1 MNLINQILKRRGN
14 YYFSKPN
21 FLSIVLVAAG
31 WMGNYV
37 SLPLFFGVDFLF
49 GSIAVLITIRLYGL
63 FWGTLV
69 ALVAGSY
76 TCFLWHHPYALVIF
90 TGEAVFIGLLLR
102 RQSQNLLLL
111 DGIYWLCIGMPLVW
125 LFYGGVMQ
133 MPATAVWLILLKQP
147 VNGLFNALIASLL
160 IAHLP
165 LHKWAN
171 RPQLNTTFPLRQTL
185 INFLVAFV
193 FFPVLIILVLDSQ
206 RVFKL
211 MEKDIQANLSNLSSV
226 ITAELQ
232 FWSQSHH
239 QILEQL
245 AQVAIE
251 SQLESSSALEQSTIL
266 VHRSFPDF
274 RNLYIIDRDRQLLFA
289 YPSWVKEEKIA
300 HECKLSGQDSPK
312 FRSLSDR
319 ERSNKI
325 LELDVP
331 IVVGQT
337 YLGCVVGEIALEN
350 LNRLLKATINQ
361 QEVQITVVDRNNY
374 VLASTLETR
383 VNTSNFDL
391 RQEGEIRLLSPIVF
405 QQLPNTP
412 NLSAMSRWQKS
423 IYVHQQSLGDNLP
436 WDLILEVPSLPH
448 IKFLQNLY
456 LNHLAIMLSVGCLGI
471 ILATILSQ
479 RLVRPLKELSLAT
492 NDLPHKLWEGVAI
505 DLPSSSV
512 AEIES
517 LTDNFQLM
525 TYTLKQNFSKLKQ
538 SKQLL
543 EQRVKERTIELT
555 HAKEAAEASD
565 RAKSI
570 FIAHMSHELR
580 TPLNGILG
588 FTQILQKDPSL
599 DSKQQDSINTIHQC
613 GSHLLDLIND
623 ILYLAKS
630 EAGKMELH
638 LTNFNFISFLKDII
652 SIVSLRAEQ
661 KGIAFDYQL
670 QSSLPAI
677 VRCDQTRLR
686 QVLLNI
692 LGNAVKFTTTGGVIF
707 KVSYGEEWRDGEDGE
722 DRGDRGDRT
731 KISQFPIPNG
741 ARSLASY
748 ADAGDLT
755 VVASRTH
762 RNPQSP
768 NYKIHFQVEDTGVG
782 IPADELENIFLPFQ
796 QAGAYQFAHEGTG
809 LGLAIS
815 QNIVQQMGGKIRVSS
830 KPGTGSIF
838 YFELDLPKVI
848 QNHENIK
855 ISERRVIGF
864 KGKKHK
870 ILVADDQAN
879 NRAFLVKVL
888 RPLGFEVREATNGED
903 CLQQAQ
909 QNCPDLILLDLVMPV
924 LDGFETSRR
933 LRKDPNLKEI
943 VIIATSASA
952 FTEDQYLSY
961 QAGCNNFLSKPVNLE
976 QLLEMLEVHLEL
988 EWIYEQSSPQTPLID
1003 ETVERKVDEDSAS
1016 SSVVI
1021 PSDEELNLLLELAK
1035 QGNIARILERAALLE
1050 ELNAQYFPFA
1060 RILRQL
1066 GESFQERKIREFI
1079 EESIEAE
1086 EK

>member
-1 MNLINQILKRRGN
+1 MNWIHQILRRRGN
-14 YYFSKPN
+14 YYFSRPN
-21 FLSIVLVAAG
+21 FLLLVLVAAG
-31 WMGNYV
+31 WIGNYF

-49 GSIAVLITIRLYGL
+49 GSIAVLLTIGLYGI
-63 FWGTLV
+63 FWGTIV

-76 TCFLWHHPYALVIF
+76 TCFLWNHPYALIIF

-133 MPATAVWLILLKQP
+133 MPTTAVWLILLKQP

-171 RPQLNTTFPLRQTL
+171 RPQLNTAFSLRQTL

-193 FFPVLIILVLDSQ
+193 FFPVLIVLVLDSQ
-206 RVFKL
+206 RVFNL
-211 MEKDIQANLSNLSSV
+211 METDIQANLSNLSSV

-239 QILEQL
+239 QILKEL

-251 SQLESSSALEQSTIL
+251 SQLKPSSALQQSTIL

-274 RNLYIIDRDRQLLFA
+274 RNIYIIDRDRQLLFA
-289 YPSWVKEEKIA
+289 YPSWVTEENIA
-300 HECKLSGQDSPK
+300 RECTFSGQDSFQASQVSGLNVNEGK
-312 FRSLSDR
+312 GLS
-319 ERSNKI
+319 NI
-325 LELDVP
+325 LELNVP

-337 YLGCVVGEIALEN
+337 YFGCVVGEIALEN
-350 LNRLLKATINQ
+350 LNRLLKATVRGQ
-361 QEVQITVVDRNNY
+361 DVQITVVDRNNN
-374 VLASTLETR
+374 VLASTVETR
-383 VNTSNFDL
+383 VNTGNFDL
-391 RQEGEIRLLSPIVF
+391 RQEGQIRPLSPTIF

-423 IYVHQQSLGDNLP
+423 IYVHQQSLSDNLP
-436 WDLILEVPSLPH
+436 WDLILEVPALPH
-448 IKFLQNLY
+448 IKFLQELY
-456 LNHLAIMLSVGCLGI
+456 LNHLAVMLIVGCLGI
-471 ILATILSQ
+471 ILATILGQ
-479 RLVRPLKELSLAT
+479 RLVRPLRELSLAT

-505 DLPSSSV
+505 DLPSSSI

-525 TYTLKQNFSKLKQ
+525 TNTLKQNFSKLKQ

-543 EQRVKERTIELT
+543 ERRVEERTIELT

-588 FTQILQKDPSL
+588 FTQILQKDSSL
-599 DSKQQDSINTIHQC
+599 NSKQHDSINTIHQC

-677 VRCDQTRLR
+677 VRCDKTRLR

-707 KVSYGEEWRDGEDGE
+707 KVSYGEDKGDKV
-722 DRGDRGDRT
+722 DRVD
-731 KISQFPIPNG
+731 IS
-741 ARSLASY
+741 
-748 ADAGDLT
+748 
-755 VVASRTH
+755 
-762 RNPQSP
+762 QSP

-796 QAGAYQFAHEGTG
+796 QAVVGQFAHEGTG

-830 KPGTGSIF
+830 EPGTGSVF
-838 YFELDLPKVI
+838 YFELELPKVI

-870 ILVADDQAN
+870 ILVADDQPN
-879 NRAFLVKVL
+879 NRSFLIKVL

-903 CLQQAQ
+903 CLQQAR
-909 QNCPDLILLDLVMPV
+909 QNCPDLILIDLVMPV

-933 LRKDPNLKEI
+933 IRKDPNFKEI
-943 VIIATSASA
+943 VIIATSASS
-952 FTEDQYLSY
+952 FTEDRFLSY
-961 QAGCNNFLSKPVNLE
+961 QAGCNSFLPKPICFE
-976 QLLEMLEVHLEL
+976 KLLEILEVHLEL
-988 EWIYEQSSPQTPLID
+988 EWIYEQDSPQIPLIE
-1003 ETVERKVDEDSAS
+1003 ETVGGNIDEDSAS
-1016 SSVVI
+1016 SSVVT
-1021 PSDEELNLLLELAK
+1021 PPDEELNLLLELAK
-1035 QGNIARILERAALLE
+1035 QGNIARILERTVLLE
-1050 ELNAQYFPFA
+1050 ELNAQYLPFA
-1060 RILRQL
+1060 KILRQL
-1066 GESFQERKIREFI
+1066 AESFQERKIREFI
-1079 EESIEAE
+1079 EESIEAQD
-1086 EK
+1086 K

>member
-1 MNLINQILKRRGN
+1 MNLIHQIFRGRGN
-14 YYFSKPN
+14 HYFSKST
-21 FLSIVLVAAG
+21 FLSIVLGGAG
-31 WMGNYV
+31 WAGNYV

-49 GSIAVLITIRLYGL
+49 GSIAVLIAVRLYGL
-63 FWGTLV
+63 FWGTVV

-165 LHKWAN
+165 LDKWAN
-171 RPQLNTTFPLRQTL
+171 RPQLNTTFSLRQTL

-193 FFPVLIILVLDSQ
+193 FFPALIILVLDSQ
-206 RVFKL
+206 RVFNH
-211 MEKDIQANLSNLSSV
+211 MEKDIQANLSNLSS
-226 ITAELQ
+226 IISAELQ

-274 RNLYIIDRDRQLLFA
+274 RNIYIIDRDRQLLFA

-319 ERSNKI
+319 ERLTNI
-325 LELDVP
+325 FELYVP
-331 IVVGQT
+331 IVLGQT

-350 LNRLLKATINQ
+350 LDRLLKDTIDQ
-361 QEVQITVVDRNNY
+361 QEMQITVVDRNNY
-374 VLASTLETR
+374 VLASTVETR
-383 VNTSNFDL
+383 VSTSNFDW
-391 RQEGEIRLLSPIVF
+391 RQEGEIRPLSSTIF
-405 QQLPNTP
+405 QQLPDEP

-423 IYVHQQSLGDNLP
+423 IYVYQQSLGDNLP
-436 WDLILEVPSLPH
+436 WDLILEVPALPH

-456 LNHLAIMLSVGCLGI
+456 LNHLAIMLIVGCLGI
-471 ILATILSQ
+471 ILATILSR
-479 RLVRPLKELSLAT
+479 RLVRPLRELSWAT
-492 NDLPHKLWEGVAI
+492 SNLPHKLLEGVAV
-505 DLPSSSV
+505 DLPSSGV
-512 AEIES
+512 TELKS

-525 TYTLKQNFSKLKQ
+525 TYTLKQNFSQLKQ

-543 EQRVKERTIELT
+543 EQRVKERTVELT
-555 HAKEAAEASD
+555 HAKEAAEASA

-588 FTQILQKDPSL
+588 FTQILQKDPNL
-599 DSKQQDSINTIHQC
+599 TSKQHDSINTIHQC

-638 LTNFNFISFLKDII
+638 LSNFNFLSFLKDVSNIN
-652 SIVSLRAEQ
+652 SLRAQQ
-661 KGIAFDYQL
+661 KGIAFDYQV
-670 QSSLPAI
+670 QFSLPTI
-677 VRCDQTRLR
+677 VRCDRTRLR
-686 QVLLNI
+686 QVLLNL

-707 KVSYGEEWRDGEDGE
+707 KVGYVENREEFSQSSGSSNNH
-722 DRGDRGDRT
+722 
-731 KISQFPIPNG
+731 KI
-741 ARSLASY
+741 R
-748 ADAGDLT
+748 
-755 VVASRTH
+755 
-762 RNPQSP
+762 
-768 NYKIHFQVEDTGVG
+768 FQVEDTGIG
-782 IPADELENIFLPFQ
+782 IQTDRLADIFLPFQ
-796 QAGAYQFAHEGTG
+796 QAFEGQFAHEGTG

-815 QNIVQQMGGKIRVSS
+815 QDIVQQMGGEIKVSS
-830 KPGTGSIF
+830 QLGKGSVF
-838 YFELDLPKVI
+838 YFDLDLPEVVPD
-848 QNHENIK
+848 HETIK
-855 ISERRVIGF
+855 ISERRVVGF
-864 KGKKHK
+864 KGKKYK
-870 ILVADDQAN
+870 ILVADDQPN
-879 NRAFLVKVL
+879 NRAFLVKL
-888 RPLGFEVREATNGED
+888 LSPLGFEVREATNGED
-903 CLQQAQ
+903 CLQQAKRYH
-909 QNCPDLILLDLVMPV
+909 PHLILLDLVMPV

-933 LRKDPNLKEI
+933 LRKEPNLNEI

-952 FTEDQYLSY
+952 FSEDQLLSY
-961 QAGCNNFLSKPVNLE
+961 QAGCNNFLPKPVCFE
-976 QLLEMLEVHLEL
+976 QLLEMLEVYLEL
-988 EWIYEQSSPQTPLID
+988 EWIYEQSSPQTPLTKEAVNQD
-1003 ETVERKVDEDSAS
+1003 SEEDYS
-1016 SSVVI
+1016 SSSLVT
-1021 PSDEELNLLLELAK
+1021 PPDEELNLLLDLAK
-1035 QGNIARILERAALLE
+1035 QGNIARILDRAAFLE
-1050 ELNAQYFPFA
+1050 QLDSQYLPFA
-1060 RILRQL
+1060 KQIHQL
-1066 GESFQERKIREFI
+1066 ADSFQERKIREFI
-1079 EESIEAE
+1079 EESIAAQD
-1086 EK
+1086 K

>member
-1 MNLINQILKRRGN
+1 MNLIHQIFRGRGN

-21 FLSIVLVAAG
+21 FLLLILVVAG
-31 WMGNYV
+31 WVGNYV

-49 GSIAVLITIRLYGL
+49 GSIAVLIAIRLYGL
-63 FWGTLV
+63 FLGTIV

-76 TCFLWHHPYALVIF
+76 TCLLWHHPYALIIF
-90 TGEAVFIGLLLR
+90 TGEAIFIGLLLR

-125 LFYGGVMQ
+125 LFYGGAMH
-133 MPATAVWLILLKQP
+133 MNANSVWLILLKQP

-171 RPQLNTTFPLRQTL
+171 RLQLNTTFSLRQTL

-193 FFPVLIILVLDSQ
+193 FFPVLIILALDSQ

-211 MEKDIQANLSNLSSV
+211 METDIQANLSNLSSV
-226 ITAELQ
+226 IATELQ

-239 QILEQL
+239 QILTEL

-251 SQLESSSALEQSTIL
+251 SQLKLSPALQQATSL

-274 RNLYIIDRDRQLLFA
+274 RNLYIIDRHRQLLFA
-289 YPSWVKEEKIA
+289 YPSWVKEEKITDQ
-300 HECKLSGQDSPK
+300 CTLSGQDS
-312 FRSLSDR
+312 FQLSGLS
-319 ERSNKI
+319 EQKGLSNI
-325 LELDVP
+325 LELNVP

-350 LNRLLKATINQ
+350 LNQLLKANAK
-361 QEVQITVVDRNNY
+361 ERAVQITVVDRNNY
-374 VLASTLETR
+374 VLASTVETR

-391 RQEGEIRLLSPIVF
+391 RQEGEIRPLSPTIF

-423 IYVHQQSLGDNLP
+423 IYVHQQSLGNNLP
-436 WDLILEVPSLPH
+436 WDLILEVPAIPQ
-448 IKFLQNLY
+448 IKFMQNLY
-456 LNHLAIMLSVGCLGI
+456 LNHLAIMLIVGCLGI

-479 RLVRPLKELSLAT
+479 RLVRPLRELSVAT

-505 DLPSSSV
+505 NLPSSSV
-512 AEIES
+512 AEIKS
-517 LTDNFQLM
+517 LTDNLELM
-525 TYTLKQNFSKLKQ
+525 TNTLKQNFSKLKQ
-538 SKQLL
+538 SKHLL
-543 EQRVKERTIELT
+543 ERRVEKRTIELT

-565 RAKSI
+565 QAKSI

-588 FTQILQKDPSL
+588 FTQILQKDSSL
-599 DSKQQDSINTIHQC
+599 NSKQQDSINTIHQC

-630 EAGKMELH
+630 EAGKMELN
-638 LTNFNFISFLKDII
+638 LTNFNFNSFLKDII

-707 KVSYGEEWRDGEDGE
+707 KVSYREDE
-722 DRGDRGDRT
+722 GDKVDKVDISPSPSP
-731 KISQFPIPNG
+731 KI
-741 ARSLASY
+741 R
-748 ADAGDLT
+748 
-755 VVASRTH
+755 
-762 RNPQSP
+762 
-768 NYKIHFQVEDTGVG
+768 FQVEDTGIG

-796 QAGAYQFAHEGTG
+796 QAGAGQFAQEGTG

-815 QNIVQQMGGKIRVSS
+815 QNIVQQMRGEIRVSS
-830 KPGTGSIF
+830 EPGTGSIF
-838 YFELDLPKVI
+838 YWALDLPEVTPD
-848 QNHENIK
+848 HENIK
-855 ISERRVIGF
+855 ILERRIVGF

-870 ILVADDQAN
+870 ILIADDQAR
-879 NRAFLVKVL
+879 NRAFLVKLL
-888 RPLGFEVREATNGED
+888 RPLGFEVREAINGED
-903 CLQQAQ
+903 CLQQVRQ
-909 QNCPDLILLDLVMPV
+909 YHPHLILLDLVMPV

-933 LRKDPNLKEI
+933 LRQDPNLQEI
-943 VIIATSASA
+943 VTIATSAST
-952 FTEDQYLSY
+952 FTEDQFLSY
-961 QAGCNNFLSKPVNLE
+961 QAGCNNFLPKPVNLE
-976 QLLEMLEVHLEL
+976 QLLEMLEVYLEL
-988 EWIYEQSSPQTPLID
+988 EWIYEQDSPQTPLIK
-1003 ETVERKVDEDSAS
+1003 ETVDREVDEDSNS
-1016 SSVVI
+1016 SFVVT
-1021 PSDEELNLLLELAK
+1021 PSEEELNLLLELAK
-1035 QGNIARILERAALLE
+1035 QGNIARILERAAVLE
-1050 ELNAQYFPFA
+1050 ELNAQYLPFA
-1060 RILRQL
+1060 GILRQL

-1079 EESIEAE
+1079 EESIEVQE
-1086 EK
+1086 Q